1 MCGVS
6 QEYDALMR
14 GEQPRFTSRLHA
26 LCLGVSLEFESYPFY
41 EVVVAGQLFHQWCR
55 ACVLVEHEILVIC
68 DCFSAS
74 RQFSIDRMLAL
85 RQHVQSFIGDSECIK
100 QGRTVWV
107 RSKVS
112 ADSYMSIVDAL
123 WSKCE
128 LPIPLPCY
136 VLVMCWPFGMSG
148 KCYETDIIMRGEHAE
163 YNSFLQHLYPGLTL
177 TYSTTPSWEI
187 VVRGIDIAQ
196 WCRCAEHI
204 QDLMCTVC
212 SAFCVSH
219 QHSFTLQKHSYKQ
232 IRHYAYCE
240 VPDGSV
246 IGLDYC
252 SPLFRGLFLH

>member
-1 MCGVS
+1 
-6 QEYDALMR
+6 
-14 GEQPRFTSRLHA
+14 
-26 LCLGVSLEFESYPFY
+26 
-41 EVVVAGQLFHQWCR
+41 
-55 ACVLVEHEILVIC
+55 
-68 DCFSAS
+68 
-74 RQFSIDRMLAL
+74 
-85 RQHVQSFIGDSECIK
+85 
-100 QGRTVWV
+100 
-107 RSKVS
+107 
-112 ADSYMSIVDAL
+112 MSIVHAIG
-123 WSKCE
+123 SKCK

-136 VLVMCWPFGMSG
+136 VLVMCWPFGMRG
-148 KCYETDIIMRGEHAE
+148 KDYETDIIMRGERAA
-163 YNSFLQHLYPGLTL
+163 YNSFLQHRYSGLTL

-252 SPLFRGLFLH
+252 SPLFRGLFLHWSRFTTFTNCLCYCISWSVLHLFQQCALIVLLAVVPTCNCVLVFYSYFFNALLVSRLWNWLILTVLAFSVLTVKSCDQFRKKWYPLRRGLSM